1 MPYTLDDYRKEYVRG
16 GLHLLTPE
24 EVVTYY
30 EPQQLL
36 SSFAPKERLAGLDTK
51 DILAELSAKDPDWF
65 AKALL
70 SEQRRGSQAGDES

>member
-1 MPYTLDDYRKEYVRG
+1 MPYTLDDYRKDYIRG
-16 GLHLLTPE
+16 GLSLLTPE
-24 EVVTYY
+24 ERLAGLPT
-30 EPQQLL
+30 E
-36 SSFAPKERLAGLDTK
+36 ERLAGLDTK